1 METLANNKNK
11 TINAENATF
20 FAQFQKCNDNCTTI
34 KSMKYQKLIN
44 HIVYLKTFNVVY
56 VVYVQY
62 CLDNKKFASKKYT
75 NKYIYIWIYGS
86 ETALFQRLS

>member
-44 HIVYLKTFNVVY
+44 HIVYRKTFNVV
-56 VVYVQY
+56 
-62 CLDNKKFASKKYT
+62 
-75 NKYIYIWIYGS
+75 
-86 ETALFQRLS
+86 

>member
-44 HIVYLKTFNVVY
+44 HIVTLKLLMWCMKFMYNIFWIIKS
-56 VVYVQY
+56 
-62 CLDNKKFASKKYT
+62 LPKKVHQ
-75 NKYIYIWIYGS
+75 
-86 ETALFQRLS
+86 TALFQRLS

>member
-44 HIVYLKTFNVVY
+44 HIGSNFKTFNVVY
-56 VVYVQY
+56 EVYVQY

-75 NKYIYIWIYGS
+75 KPHYSKG
-86 ETALFQRLS
+86 